1 MQNLPPPPV
10 RKEQKIQGMQLFF
23 PVTKKIGTVA
33 FYKFDANGI
42 RLNRVLHGCRVE
54 G

>member
-1 MQNLPPPPV
+1 MQKPPPPPV
-10 RKEQKIQGMQLFF
+10 RKERKIQGMQLFF

-33 FYKFDANGI
+33 FYKFDDKGI
-42 RLNRVLHGCRVE
+42 RLDRVLHGCRVE